1 MKKAPAKVP
10 IPGLSP
16 ANQPPINARPPT
28 THMATPGEVF
38 INPATAVA
46 RTSYGAT
53 PKFISSIKDIPNAT
67 SAHPRNNMKI
77 LPIMVL
83 VNKVFLILVKKFP
96 IVVPP
101 LGSLPR

>member
-1 MKKAPAKVP
+1 
-10 IPGLSP
+10 
-16 ANQPPINARPPT
+16 
-28 THMATPGEVF
+28 
-38 INPATAVA
+38 
-46 RTSYGAT
+46 
-53 PKFISSIKDIPNAT
+53 
-67 SAHPRNNMKI
+67 MKI